1 MAILI
6 QVLNQLSQNKVISA
20 VSIYR
25 QQRISEYWT
34 LLIFYLARSA
44 WIQWEEK
51 FEQVEGAVIVICVSI
66 FQKYYNVFF
75 IEYYM
80 KIV

>member
-1 MAILI
+1 MSLTNWAITI
-6 QVLNQLSQNKVISA
+6 QKPVISA

-25 QQRISEYWT
+25 QQRNSEYWT

-51 FEQVEGAVIVICVSI
+51 FEQVEGVVIVICLFLKNIIMYFS
-66 FQKYYNVFF
+66 
-75 IEYYM
+75 
-80 KIV
+80 